1 MKKNRLVGII
11 IGVFTVVVILVLIVS
26 FALNAAAPGLT
37 SPIATGTSQTT
48 LTNTPDPCSPQNL
61 QVAVPDLDKL
71 MRQFDDSIQIAQNTP
86 GDQLVP
92 IITDLQA
99 VRRSSQDF
107 TAPSCM
113 GNLRDLQVRYMN
125 TYIETL
131 LALYNNYSDMATA
144 KSAIATAEPIIARA
158 TAYSATETPP
168 AVIKQY
174 LAQADQEAALFSQDA
189 AMINQGISQANRY
202 HDQYEAEK
210 ARLLGVTLTPAPS
223 QISPVDT
230 ATAVEA
236 TSTP

>member
-37 SPIATGTSQTT
+37 SPIATGTSRSAFTD
-48 LTNTPDPCSPQNL
+48 TPDPCTPQNL
-61 QVAVPDLDKL
+61 QVSVPDLDKL
-71 MRQFDDSIQIAQNTP
+71 TRQFDDSIQIAQNTP

-107 TAPSCM
+107 TAPGCLE
-113 GNLRDLQVRYMN
+113 NLQQLQLRYMN
-125 TYIETL
+125 TYIATL
-131 LALYNNYSDMATA
+131 LTLYNNYSDMATA
-144 KSAIATAEPIIARA
+144 KSAIATAEPIMARA

-168 AVIKQY
+168 AAIKQY
-174 LAQADQEAALFSQDA
+174 LSQADQEVALFSQDA
-189 AMINQGISQANRY
+189 AMINQGISQANHY

-210 ARLLGVTLTPAPS
+210 ARLLGVTLTPSPS

-230 ATAVEA
+230 ATAVE
-236 TSTP
+236 TPSTP

>member
-37 SPIATGTSQTT
+37 SPIASSTSRPAS
-48 LTNTPDPCSPQNL
+48 TNTPDPCSPQNL
-61 QVAVPDLDKL
+61 QVSVPDLDKL

-107 TAPSCM
+107 TAPDCM
-113 GNLRDLQVRYMN
+113 ENLKQLQLSYMN
-125 TYIETL
+125 TYINTL

-144 KSAIATAEPIIARA
+144 KPYVAIA
-158 TAYSATETPP
+158 TAYSATATPP
-168 AVIKQY
+168 PVVLQY
-174 LAQADQEAALFSQDA
+174 LALFNQDA
-189 AMINQGISQANRY
+189 VMINQGISQANGY
-202 HDQYEAEK
+202 HNQYEAEK
-210 ARLLGVTLTPAPS
+210 ARLMGVTLTPS
-223 QISPVDT
+223 SDQIFPVVT
-230 ATAVEA
+230 ATVVA
-236 TSTP
+236 TGTP